1 MRRIIFGI
9 LAVAICTL
17 VGCEKEVKNDPYYV
31 LTVVGTV
38 VDEAGEPIQGIHAH
52 PEGGDFQGRDGY
64 TDYQGKFGGHSY
76 LAPRNKWVIVF
87 EDVDGEYNGGEYE
100 SLTID
105 ITSKVTPPRTP
116 DEWGFSGSGYVEM
129 GTIVLKKK
137 M

>member
-38 VDEAGEPIQGIHAH
+38 VDEEGEPIQGIHAY
-52 PEGGDFQGRDGY
+52 PEGGDFEGRDGY
-64 TDYQGKFGGHSY
+64 TDYLGKFGGHAH
-76 LAPRNKWVIVF
+76 LAPRNQWTMIF
-87 EDVDGEYNGGEYE
+87 EDVDGDYNGGEYE
-100 SLTID
+100 RLTVD
-105 ITSKVTPPRTP
+105 ISQKVTAPIAP
-116 DEWGFSGSGYVEM
+116 DEWGYSGSGYVEL

-137 M
+137 

>member
-52 PEGGDFQGRDGY
+52 PEGGDFAGREGY
-64 TDYQGKFGGHSY
+64 TDYEGKFGGYAHV
-76 LAPRNKWVIVF
+76 APRNRWVIRF
-87 EDVDGEYNGGEYE
+87 EDVDGEHNRGVYE
-100 SLTID
+100 SLSVD
-105 ITSKVTPPRTP
+105 ITDKVTPPFKP
-116 DEWGFSGSGYVEM
+116 DEWGYTGSCLVDI
-129 GTIVLKKK
+129 GTIVLKQT